1 MQPLR
6 RWIPVPSRVLA
17 EPAAPNASSR
27 SAVLRLDRVAG
38 QDLAFCAEFA
48 AHGGI
53 AHSADGF
60 KGEADLIRMQQAGLL
75 ELERDPSPPFN
86 IVAVSLS
93 ARARALPSQPGTAAP
108 SAKSLLA
115 PDSSPAHVGD
125 RRQLRHGF
133 EVARG
138 LISAAVKTEIA
149 AWRAAG
155 GVGGAEALEARVMSR
170 ISQLPAPFAA

>member
-6 RWIPVPSRVLA
+6 RWIPFPSRVPA
-17 EPAAPNASSR
+17 QSAAPNASLR
-27 SAVLRLDRVAG
+27 PAFLRLDQVAG

-53 AHSADGF
+53 ARSAKGF
-60 KGEADLIRMQQAGLL
+60 KGEADLIRMQQTGLL
-75 ELERDPSPPFN
+75 ELERDPSPPFD

-93 ARARALPSQPGTAAP
+93 AHARALLSQPATAVP
-108 SAKSLLA
+108 SAERLLA
-115 PDSSPAHVGD
+115 PESTPTHVGD
-125 RRQLRHGF
+125 RCQLRHGF

-138 LISAAVKTEIA
+138 LIGAAVKTEIA
-149 AWRAAG
+149 AWTAAG
-155 GVGGAEALEARVMSR
+155 GIGGTEALEGRVMAR

>member
-6 RWIPVPSRVLA
+6 RWIPAPSRVLA
-17 EPAAPNASSR
+17 EPAAPNANSR
-27 SAVLRLDRVAG
+27 SAVLRPDRIAG

-53 AHSADGF
+53 ARSAEGF

-75 ELERDPSPPFN
+75 ELERDLSPPFN

-93 ARARALPSQPGTAAP
+93 AHARALLSQPAIAAP
-108 SAKSLLA
+108 SAESLLA
-115 PDSSPAHVGD
+115 LDPSPAHVGD

-133 EVARG
+133 EVVRG
-138 LISAAVKTEIA
+138 LISTAVKTEIA
-149 AWRAAG
+149 TWKAAG
-155 GVGGAEALEARVMSR
+155 GIGGAEALEARVMSR